1 MEDLNDLFRE
11 EEDRLLATAREEISA
26 IDAIWAALSQAER
39 DVILAANKASL
50 YDLPEDDEEDDEEDE
65 DEDEDEDEEY

>member
-39 DVILAANKASL
+39 DVILAANRASL
-50 YDLPEDDEEDDEEDE
+50 YDLPEDDDE